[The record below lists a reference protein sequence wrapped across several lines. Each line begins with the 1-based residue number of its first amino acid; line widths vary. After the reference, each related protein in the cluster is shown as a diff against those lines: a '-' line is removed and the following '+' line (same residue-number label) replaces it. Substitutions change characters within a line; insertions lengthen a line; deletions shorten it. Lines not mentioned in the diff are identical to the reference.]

1 MSFADGI
8 VKRHIVKPL
17 AHLICV
23 YIKPIPSIDLGE
35 MIDGGW
41 SLVESIKL
49 RPKEELLKNVEDALQ
64 MDPLLYSFY
73 RSYKS
78 KAHHVEES
86 KSEGF
91 NIAGGIDVE
100 RLIAHIRTELPEHS
114 AVLER
119 HIDWVNIEISR
130 VQDLLV

>member
-23 YIKPIPSIDLGE
+23 YIKPIPSIDLEE
-35 MIDGGW
+35 MIDSGW

-49 RPKEELLKNVEDALQ
+49 RSKEELLKNIEDSLQ
-64 MDPLLYSFY
+64 LDPLLYSFY

-78 KAHHVEES
+78 KAHQVEES

-91 NIAGGIDVE
+91 NIAAGIDID
-100 RLIAHIRTELPEHS
+100 RLIAHIGTELPEHS

-119 HIDWVNIEISR
+119 YIDWVENEINK
-130 VQDLLV
+130 VQELLQ